1 MQVTE
6 QNKGLIAPCENAQHP
21 AMLFI
26 TQPTYLPW
34 IGIFKA
40 ISLSDTYVFYDD
52 TQFEKQSWQN
62 RNRVLDPARHQAL
75 MLTVPISKHP
85 TDTAIRDIRIADLGF
100 YNDHVRK
107 LRAWYRRAPFLEPT
121 LEVLQEAY
129 SQRNAGLADL
139 TSGLT
144 IALARYLGFRTSF
157 KWSSESTIQGDK
169 YTRPLAFA
177 RSLGCSVYLTQVGTK
192 DYTNIAA
199 FSACGIRVVFLQFP
213 HPEYR
218 QLSKPFVPYLSIV
231 DMLMNIGPEES
242 AAVIEGIELGSGEV
256 GSGVQG

>member
-1 MQVTE
+1 MQVIE
-6 QNKGLIAPCENAQHP
+6 QIKGLTASCENTPHP
-21 AMLFI
+21 TMLFI

-52 TQFEKQSWQN
+52 TQFEKQSWHN
-62 RNRVLDPARHQAL
+62 RNRVLDPARRQAL
-75 MLTVPISKHP
+75 MLTVPVSKHP
-85 TDTAIRDIRIADLGF
+85 TDTAIRDIRIADASF

-107 LRAWYRRAPFLEPT
+107 LRAWYGRAPFLEPT
-121 LEVLQEAY
+121 LEVLQEVY
-129 SQRNAGLADL
+129 SRRNTGLADL

-144 IALARYLGFRTSF
+144 IALARYLGFHTVF
-157 KWSSESTIQGDK
+157 KFSSDFAIPGDK

-177 RSLGCSVYLTQVGTK
+177 RSLGCTVYLTQAGTK

-199 FSACGIRVVFLQFP
+199 FSACGIRVVFLQFQ

-242 AAVIEGIELGSGEV
+242 AATIEGIELDSGEV
-256 GSGVQG
+256 EAGAQA

>member
-1 MQVTE
+1 
-6 QNKGLIAPCENAQHP
+6 
-21 AMLFI
+21 MLFI

-52 TQFEKQSWQN
+52 TQFEKQSWHN
-62 RNRVLDPARHQAL
+62 RNRVLDPARRQAL
-75 MLTVPISKHP
+75 MLTVPVSKHP
-85 TDTAIRDIRIADLGF
+85 TDTAIRDIRIADASF

-107 LRAWYRRAPFLEPT
+107 LRAWYGRAPFLEPT
-121 LEVLQEAY
+121 LEVLQEVY
-129 SQRNAGLADL
+129 SRRNTGLADL

-144 IALARYLGFRTSF
+144 IALARYLGFHTVF
-157 KWSSESTIQGDK
+157 KFSSDFAIPGDK

-177 RSLGCSVYLTQVGTK
+177 RSLGCTVYLTQAGTK

-199 FSACGIRVVFLQFP
+199 FSACGIRVVFLQFQ

-242 AAVIEGIELGSGEV
+242 AATIEGIELDSGEV
-256 GSGVQG
+256 EAGAQA